1 MMNEATPSLA
11 RRLGLFTTTSIIVG
25 AVIGSGIFKKPATMA
40 AELGSPEILLLV
52 WLVAGIIT
60 LFGALTNA
68 EVAGMISET
77 GGQYVFF
84 QSMYG
89 DVVAYLY
96 GWAVFIVI
104 QTGSIAAITYV
115 FAEYSQFFFTLPQL
129 SADVVE
135 YGKVTLPLLGTLSLL
150 DNFGVKVL
158 TAGVIAGL
166 TAINYAGL
174 VFGGAV
180 QNIFTVLKV
189 AALMLLVGAG
199 FLWSGGSWGNLTADS
214 AVIQPASGSMFV
226 AFFAALSGAFWAYDG
241 WNNITYIAGEVKD
254 PQRTIPRGLLL
265 GTLLIIACYGVIN
278 AAYLY
283 VLPIDAMAAS
293 SLVAADAAQAVF
305 GSWGGAFVS
314 AAVMISTFGTSNGT
328 IMASA
333 RVYFA
338 MARQKMFFPSV
349 GAVHPRFHTPG
360 RALAIQAG
368 WSSLL
373 VFTGTFDM
381 LSDMLIFVSW
391 LFYALGAF
399 GVFILRKKM
408 PDVHRPYKV
417 WGYPF
422 VPAIF
427 VIFAG
432 VYVVT
437 TAYNDVASFARGDT
451 PFINSAFGLL
461 LVLSGLPLY
470 YYFRRK

>member
-115 FAEYSQFFFTLPQL
+115 FAEYAQFFFTLPQL
-129 SADVVE
+129 SAEVVE

-150 DNFGVKVL
+150 DNFGVKLL
-158 TAGVIAGL
+158 TAGVITGL

-199 FLWSGGSWGNLTADS
+199 FLWSGGSWANLATDS
-214 AVIQPASGSMFV
+214 LVIKPASGSMFV

-241 WNNITYIAGEVKD
+241 WNNITYIAGEV
-254 PQRTIPRGLLL
+254 
-265 GTLLIIACYGVIN
+265 
-278 AAYLY
+278 
-283 VLPIDAMAAS
+283 
-293 SLVAADAAQAVF
+293 
-305 GSWGGAFVS
+305 
-314 AAVMISTFGTSNGT
+314 
-328 IMASA
+328 
-333 RVYFA
+333 
-338 MARQKMFFPSV
+338 
-349 GAVHPRFHTPG
+349 
-360 RALAIQAG
+360 
-368 WSSLL
+368 
-373 VFTGTFDM
+373 
-381 LSDMLIFVSW
+381 
-391 LFYALGAF
+391 
-399 GVFILRKKM
+399 
-408 PDVHRPYKV
+408 
-417 WGYPF
+417 
-422 VPAIF
+422 
-427 VIFAG
+427 
-432 VYVVT
+432 
-437 TAYNDVASFARGDT
+437 
-451 PFINSAFGLL
+451 
-461 LVLSGLPLY
+461 
-470 YYFRRK
+470 